1 MENKIIHEK
10 LLFSLEKMERKFA
23 LKIFTIFSGL
33 FSVGSKNTPGVPYL
47 KRLSNTSLKWNQERS
62 K

>member
-1 MENKIIHEK
+1 MQNKTIHEE
-10 LLFSLEKMERKFA
+10 LLFNLEKMERKFA

-33 FSVGSKNTPGVPYL
+33 LSPGSKNTPGGPYL
-47 KRLSNTSLKWNQERS
+47 KHLSNTSLKWNQEKS